1 MSFGRDR
8 VVLVTGAGSGIGR
21 ATSLLF
27 ARTGAR
33 VVISDVSDEG
43 GQETLSQITG
53 QGGEAAFVR
62 CDISQPEQ
70 VAALFEQT
78 VSRYGRL
85 DCAFN
90 NAGIGGPAA
99 PTGDYPLDGWQQVI
113 GINLTGTWLCMK
125 HELQQM
131 HAQGRGAIVN
141 NASILGFVG
150 YRGSPA
156 YVASKHGVIG
166 LTQTAAL
173 EYAQQGIRVN
183 AVCPGF
189 IHTPLVD
196 TGLEGHAD
204 LQSQLAAAHPMG
216 RLGTPEEVAS
226 AVLWLCSDG
235 ASFVTGQTFTMDGG
249 YLAQ

>member
-1 MSFGRDR
+1 MSAERDR
-8 VVLVTGAGSGIGR
+8 VVLITGAGSGIGR
-21 ATSLLF
+21 ATALMF
-27 ARTGAR
+27 ARDGAR
-33 VVISDVSDEG
+33 VVLSDVSDEG
-43 GQETLSQITG
+43 GQETLSRITE
-53 QGGEAAFVR
+53 QGGEAIFVR
-62 CDISQPEQ
+62 CDVSQPEQ
-70 VAALFEQT
+70 VAALVEQA

-99 PTGDYPLDGWQQVI
+99 LTGDYPLDGWQQVI
-113 GINLTGTWLCMK
+113 GVNLTGTWLCMK

-131 HAQGRGAIVN
+131 QAQGQGVIVN

-150 YRGSPA
+150 FRASPA

-189 IHTPLVD
+189 IHTPMVD
-196 TGLEGHAD
+196 TGIEETPGLEA
-204 LQSQLAAAHPMG
+204 QLAAAHPMG
-216 RLGTPEEVAS
+216 RLGTPDEVAA
-226 AVLWLCSDG
+226 AVLWLCSNG